1 MSEARTVVLSA
12 VRAAARKR
20 RGDGGTDAVDTRLTA
35 HAAGPLPSRGRVDP
49 EARIA
54 LFRAEAE
61 RVQATTDR
69 VARLADIPGA
79 VAAYL
84 AQRNLPT
91 QVRAAPDP
99 LVQNIPWRGQSLLS
113 VDYGIATGTDA
124 VGLSAA
130 FAGIA
135 ETGTLVLLSG
145 PASPTTL
152 ALLPPTHVVVIPKSR
167 IAATYEDVWKAVRAR
182 GDEKGFMP
190 RAVNWIT
197 GPSRTADL
205 EQTLLLGA
213 HGPQRLHI
221 VIVDEEEPQA
231 GH

>member
-1 MSEARTVVLSA
+1 MSESRAFVLSA
-12 VRAAARKR
+12 VRAALRKR
-20 RGDGGTDAVDTRLTA
+20 PAGGGAAEADERLTA
-35 HAAGPLPSRGRVDP
+35 HAQGPVPARGRLDP
-49 EARIA
+49 EARVA

-69 VARLADIPGA
+69 VVKLADIPAA

-84 AQRNLPT
+84 AAHNLPT
-91 QVRAAPDP
+91 QLRAAPDP
-99 LVQNIPWRGQSLLS
+99 LLQGVPWRTQSLLS
-113 VDYGIATGTDA
+113 VDYGLATGDDQ
-124 VGLSAA
+124 VGVSAA
-130 FAGIA
+130 FAGVA

-152 ALLPPTHVVVIPKSR
+152 ALLPPTHVVVVPTAR
-167 IAATYEDVWKAVRAR
+167 IAASYEDVWSALRAR
-182 GDEKGFMP
+182 GAGGKEFMP

-221 VIVDEEEPQA
+221 VVVDEEEPQS
-231 GH
+231 